1 MSIFCKFVL
10 VFSTIFEISS
20 NNSIMKTIHFIYL
33 FSLILL
39 LGCSEDLIDGNEKG
53 TLYGTVRLELTHEP
67 LVNVKITTTPST
79 LTVYSD
85 EDGNFEILEAIPKI
99 GRAS

>member
-1 MSIFCKFVL
+1 MTISCKL
-10 VFSTIFEISS
+10 IYVFSTISVISS
-20 NNSIMKTIHFIYL
+20 NNSIMKTILFIYL

-67 LVNVKITTTPST
+67 LVKVKITTTPST

-85 EDGNFEILEAIPKI
+85 EDGNFKILEAVPM
-99 GRAS
+99 G